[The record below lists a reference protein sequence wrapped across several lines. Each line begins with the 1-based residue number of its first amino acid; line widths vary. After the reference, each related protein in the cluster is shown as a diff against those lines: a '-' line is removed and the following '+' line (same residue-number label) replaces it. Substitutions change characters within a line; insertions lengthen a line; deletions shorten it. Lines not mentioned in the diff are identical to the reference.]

1 MHHNSSPLD
10 LSKYGIG
17 PVVLEIYDILDSKV
31 LANILAPSLRDMAH
45 KKLHTQKTS
54 RFSKSFG
61 LPNKNK
67 KQKKTN
73 SLSVCNA
80 NDEHEVPHHALSP
93 THRDFGKSQLH
104 IFSSIRRLRGVRLVC

>member
-45 KKLHTQKTS
+45 KKLHT
-54 RFSKSFG
+54 
-61 LPNKNK
+61 KNK
-67 KQKKTN
+67 Q
-73 SLSVCNA
+73 
-80 NDEHEVPHHALSP
+80 
-93 THRDFGKSQLH
+93 
-104 IFSSIRRLRGVRLVC
+104 IF

>member
-80 NDEHEVPHHALSP
+80 KMSMRCPTMHLAPHIGILVKASCTFSL
-93 THRDFGKSQLH
+93 QLD
-104 IFSSIRRLRGVRLVC
+104 V